1 MSTPGLLHLYCVIV
15 ELLTHTKCFSFVLE
29 VNRMQFHS
37 VILILNP
44 SLQLSLSAL
53 SKTSAPEVMM
63 IVIDTLRRHLTVW
76 MCMRS
81 TGTICTALYTA
92 HQAARTR
99 GIMSRALLSFLVE
112 IDAGRHLDVQSREHI
127 LLDIATHVHV
137 RFLSFLSFP
146 SR

>member
-1 MSTPGLLHLYCVIV
+1 MLWFRLGGNPYSFSL
-15 ELLTHTKCFSFVLE
+15 CF
-29 VNRMQFHS
+29 
-37 VILILNP
+37 IILNP
-44 SLQLSLSAL
+44 PLQLSLSVL

-63 IVIDTLRRHLTVW
+63 PVIDTLRRHLTVW

-92 HQAARTR
+92 HQAARER
-99 GIMSRALLSFLVE
+99 GIMSRALLSFLIE

-127 LLDIATHVHV
+127 SLDIATHVHV
-137 RFLSFLSFP
+137 RLLAFPLFP